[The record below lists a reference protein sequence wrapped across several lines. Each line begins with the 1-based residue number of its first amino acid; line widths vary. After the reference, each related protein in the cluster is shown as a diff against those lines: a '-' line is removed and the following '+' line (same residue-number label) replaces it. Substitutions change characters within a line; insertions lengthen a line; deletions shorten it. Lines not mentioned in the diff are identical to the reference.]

1 MIGLQCRTLAKNEL
15 EKLGMYCIA
24 VETGQVE
31 VLGNLSDNQLRHFK
45 AALLNA
51 GLELIEDRKKILIER
66 IKSIVLDM
74 IDNSDY
80 PLKNNFSFHLS
91 QKLNLDY
98 TYLAN
103 VFSAMQGITIE
114 HFIIANKI
122 RRVKELICVK
132 DLNLTEISR
141 KLNYSSVAHLSS
153 QFKKVTGV
161 TPSHF
166 KYIKLAGTFLPAMC
180 EL

>member
-1 MIGLQCRTLAKNEL
+1 
-15 EKLGMYCIA
+15 
-24 VETGQVE
+24 
-31 VLGNLSDNQLRHFK
+31 
-45 AALLNA
+45 
-51 GLELIEDRKKILIER
+51 LIER
-66 IKSIVLDM
+66 IKTIVLDM

-103 VFSAMQGITIE
+103 VFSAMQGITLE
-114 HFIIANKI
+114 HFIIVNKI
-122 RRVKELICVK
+122 RRVKELICAK

-141 KLNYSSVAHLSS
+141 KLNYSSVAHLST

-166 KYIKLAGTFLPAMC
+166 KYIKFAGTLLPAMC